1 MMVVVVGIVVVFVFF
16 LFSLVVLLLF
26 DDGVFQEEFGG
37 VEQVQSA
44 LVQTHRT
51 NPSLGR
57 WERVCVC
64 VCRQVYFQPLQQRK
78 GGQTPLAL
86 SLLPAM

>member
-1 MMVVVVGIVVVFVFF
+1 MVVVVGVVVVFVFSF
-16 LFSLVVLLLF
+16 LTRRPSLV

-57 WERVCVC
+57 WKRVCVC

-78 GGQTPLAL
+78 GGQTLAL